1 MFIIT
6 SSIVRN
12 LSKIPIAFLKK
23 LVYDKRNCRQ
33 STQLEAADEQK
44 GTEKSGKSAGGPAKT
59 AIISGCLFGSVSG
72 SAVANVAGTGVV
84 TIPLMKETGYKP
96 EFAGAVEAV
105 ASTGGQIVPS
115 IRESV

>member
-1 MFIIT
+1 M
-6 SSIVRN
+6 
-12 LSKIPIAFLKK
+12 
-23 LVYDKRNCRQ
+23 YDIRNCRQ
-33 STQLEAADEQK
+33 STQSEAADEQK
-44 GTEKSGKSAGGPAKT
+44 GTEKSGKSAGGPAKA
-59 AIISGCLFGSVSG
+59 AIVSGCLFGSVSG
-72 SAVANVAGTGVV
+72 SAVANVAGTGVE